1 MQDLRLILFI
11 LGAIAIFA
19 LILHGLWSSRK
30 ERSAIFKER
39 GVKSR
44 QDLLDDESGSEPP
57 SLEADDLELTLMPQ
71 QDELFIEPEEG
82 QDTPLQMDLLYEPA
96 NQAASSQTLDQSES
110 KPIAAAATDNRPED
124 TETEVAKETVLV
136 LHISTLNGEEI
147 SGEVLLQSILQSGFV
162 FGEMNIFHRHLNPA
176 GTGAVLFSLVNM
188 LKPGTFDPDRM
199 SEFTTQGI
207 SIFMLVPSVGDAN
220 QNFKLMLQSAQRIAD
235 DIGGVVLDDERHMLT
250 PQKLEGY
257 KNRIRE
263 TIKS

>member
-11 LGAIAIFA
+11 VGAIAIFA

-30 ERSAIFKER
+30 ERSTIFKER

-44 QDLLDDESGSEPP
+44 QGVPHDDDGTEPLLNDV
-57 SLEADDLELTLMPQ
+57 DDLELDLTPQ
-71 QDELFIEPEEG
+71 RDELFIEPEEG
-82 QDTPLQMDLLYEPA
+82 KDTPLQMDLLYEPPA
-96 NQAASSQTLDQSES
+96 QEASADQSSVIEAQS
-110 KPIAAAATDNRPED
+110 VAEAETNNLKEEAK
-124 TETEVAKETVLV
+124 TEAAKETVLI
-136 LHISTLNGEEI
+136 LHIATLNGEDI
-147 SGEVLLQSILQSGFV
+147 GGELLLQSILQSGFV

-188 LKPGTFDPDRM
+188 LKPGTFEPDRM

-207 SIFMLVPSVGDAN
+207 SIFMRVPSAGDAN

-235 DIGGVVLDDERHMLT
+235 DVGGVVLDDERHMLT

-257 KNRIRE
+257 KNCIRE
-263 TIKS
+263 VIKS